1 MGDERVQRRRQSKLA
16 RTTDGQWTDDAADV
30 GRLPGD
36 VERLESIY
44 AESHWE
50 PAAHPTTGAAVRRQ
64 GLLWRLK
71 AAAVYDPDGAIAR
84 AMEGFRPTTA

>member
-1 MGDERVQRRRQSKLA
+1 VRLAPSEPLEVEAGHARLALSKGDC
-16 RTTDGQWTDDAADV
+16 
-30 GRLPGD
+30 LPGY
-36 VERLESIY
+36 VERLGSIY

-71 AAAVYDPDGAIAR
+71 AAVVYDPDEGAIAR